1 MAIFWI
7 LLIGGVILIYLLWSE
22 IKSQDC
28 LNRTCI
34 NSTPP
39 VNLKDSFRTAID
51 KTIETLRK
59 NHIIVGWRRAL
70 MIAII
75 VSIPIIL
82 FLLHRWPSGFEFLI
96 TVTIIFVI
104 VYFSSVWLQAFWWGQ
119 NDLKIERSLMEIRRS
134 LSTPKQNLPQKNNV

>member
-1 MAIFWI
+1 MSLFWI
-7 LLIGGVILIYLLWSE
+7 LLISGVILLYLVWTE

-28 LNRTCI
+28 LNRQCI
-34 NSTPP
+34 NSTPL
-39 VNLKDSFRTAID
+39 VNLKDTSRTAID

-75 VSIPIIL
+75 VSIPIIF
-82 FLLHRWPSGFEFLI
+82 FLIHRFPSGFEFVVV
-96 TVTIIFVI
+96 VTIIFVI

-119 NDLKIERSLMEIRRS
+119 NDLKIEKSLMTLRS
-134 LSTPKQNLPQKNNV
+134 LSCTPKQNLPRKDNI